1 MGFHIQTSTLNHGQT
16 ALWVRFLGLS
26 LAALLTLPAQAQD
39 ASLAVDAS
47 LGEQFR
53 NNSLSDY
60 SLPEGETATYNPYDT
75 LSLEP
80 ALELGLTQQENGEHR
95 AAVNAFEQALQ
106 ITRVNYGL
114 FHESQIPLVESI
126 IYSLMEMQDWESVDQ
141 RFDYMAHL
149 YRRLYDIDDPRLESG
164 LQKISSY
171 HVNAFNINLE
181 GRGEYHLRKAANLF
195 KLRIEVAEQT
205 LTEDHPKLDYLNQSL
220 ALSREHLYLLSNRY
234 KERMKKIAQSSRDNL
249 LADLQ

>member
-1 MGFHIQTSTLNHGQT
+1 MDFTTYASTINHSQT
-16 ALWVRFLGLS
+16 ARWVRFLGLS
-26 LAALLTLPAQAQD
+26 LAVLMTIPAQAQD
-39 ASLAVDAS
+39 STLVVGQIMGDQ
-47 LGEQFR
+47 LR

-60 SLPEGETATYNPYDT
+60 SLPHRDTSAYNPYDS

-80 ALELGLTQQENGEHR
+80 SLELGLSQQEIGDHR

-106 ITRVNYGL
+106 VTRVNYGL
-114 FHESQIPLVESI
+114 FHDSQLPLVESI
-126 IYSLMEMQDWESVDQ
+126 IYSLMEMGDWEAVDK
-141 RFDYMAHL
+141 RFDYLAHL
-149 YRRLYDIDDPRLESG
+149 YRRLYDIDDPRLENG

-195 KLRIEVAEQT
+195 KLRLKVAEQT

-234 KERMKKIAQSSRDNL
+234 KERMKKIQQSSRDNL